1 MGQHTFD
8 LTGNFD
14 LESEFKEVQGT
25 IGRFVLDDEVY
36 KSIADGLEKYN
47 KCNVFLIDKY
57 VDIIDI
63 LFDNQFESGWFGCAI
78 KHECL
83 LLFKSA

>member
-14 LESEFKEVQGT
+14 LESGFTEVQGT
-25 IGRFVLDDEVY
+25 IGKFVLDDKVY
-36 KSIADGLEKYN
+36 KSIFEGVKIYG

-63 LFDNQFESGWFGCAI
+63 LFDNKFESGWFGNEI

-83 LLFKSA
+83 LLIKIC